1 MSNAHVAGDTR
12 LDVVRSF
19 AHASSFAQKSDQTCK
34 SLVTLA
40 LFHHLNRINRK
51 LKSNHHIFIEL
62 LVSTRKEKEERLQF
76 LLWIV

>member
-19 AHASSFAQKSDQTCK
+19 AHASSFAQKSDQTCE

-40 LFHHLNRINRK
+40 LSYLNRNANTK
-51 LKSNHHIFIEL
+51 LKSNHHIFIEFVVRA
-62 LVSTRKEKEERLQF
+62 LVFKERLQF